1 MKPSKNAPSNRATP
15 DPRNQRQA
23 PRNQPT
29 YGWKQYAPA
38 SGFPVTPKQR
48 LPLLRPKKKRI
59 FCGVCR
65 GLSLHLNV
73 PVVWI
78 RLAFVAA
85 TFLFGAGIVA
95 YIFLWAFVPAGDPL
109 TAEQDRREAEQR
121 VASAPLSYGNI
132 DNSQRLR
139 YGNNDYSLSDNTRNS
154 ANNADSLNAQ
164 QQATRPSSSPS
175 TAIGSGRTN
184 GAKTDENNN
193 GPESIAQALKNASKP
208 SIIALIGIALIA
220 LAVILEVSPLQS
232 DLTFGI
238 FMALCG
244 IGVAWI
250 RFNAED
256 GQIRYLLIGVALMA
270 IGYFICAD
278 SDTFSHH
285 LPISAAIAGVA
296 LLIGVALAIIPLANR
311 FIHELSHEHALKE
324 REEERADMTAHL
336 HDGVLQ
342 TLALIQLHS
351 DEPKTVFTLAR
362 KQERELRRWLYQE
375 RIPSDRSVSS
385 GLKDITAHIEDEFG
399 EAIDVVTVGDTQ
411 PSAQTDALLN
421 ASEQAM
427 LNAAQHGAEPISVYC
442 EVGAAQAEVFVRD
455 HGNGF
460 DQDAIPP
467 DRLGI
472 RQSIIGRIERRGGS
486 VNIVSRPNWGT
497 EIHMTMPIPK
507 ENASADGIPTEDRQ
521 PETGKQ
527 RNTKYEK

>member
-1 MKPSKNAPSNRATP
+1 MKPSKNAPSNGSTP
-15 DPRNQRQA
+15 DPGNQRQA

-29 YGWKQYAPA
+29 YGWQQYVPA

-95 YIFLWAFVPAGDPL
+95 YIFLWAFVPAGDPV
-109 TAEQDRREAEQR
+109 TAQRKQREAQWKAEH
-121 VASAPLSYGNI
+121 APLSYGNV
-132 DNSQRLR
+132 DNIQNGQ
-139 YGNNDYSLSDNTRNS
+139 YGNDGNPLSGDTTDTANITSFSNAHRGTAQPSSPPSGAS
-154 ANNADSLNAQ
+154 ANAN
-164 QQATRPSSSPS
+164 
-175 TAIGSGRTN
+175 TN
-184 GAKTDENNN
+184 EAESDETGN
-193 GPESIAQALKNASKP
+193 GPENLAQALKNASKP
-208 SIIALIGIALIA
+208 SIIALIGIALIV
-220 LAVILEVSPLQS
+220 LAMILEISPMPG

-244 IGVAWI
+244 LGVSWI

-278 SDTFSHH
+278 SYTFSHH
-285 LPISAAIAGVA
+285 LPLSAAIAGVA

-385 GLKDITAHIEDEFG
+385 GLKEIAARIEDQFG

-442 EVGAAQAEVFVRD
+442 EVGGAQAEVFVRD
-455 HGNGF
+455 HGDGF

-497 EIHMTMPIPK
+497 EVHMTMPIPK
-507 ENASADGIPTEDRQ
+507 ENGSADGTTAEEKQ
-521 PETGKQ
+521 TGTGKQ
-527 RNTKYEK
+527 

>member
-1 MKPSKNAPSNRATP
+1 M
-15 DPRNQRQA
+15 
-23 PRNQPT
+23 
-29 YGWKQYAPA
+29 
-38 SGFPVTPKQR
+38 TPKRR

-65 GLSLHLNV
+65 GLSLHLGV

-95 YIFLWAFVPAGDPL
+95 YIFLWAFVPVGDPL
-109 TAEQDRREAEQR
+109 TAERDQREARWKAEH
-121 VASAPLSYGNI
+121 APLSYGNA
-132 DNSQRLR
+132 
-139 YGNNDYSLSDNTRNS
+139 DNTVTGQNRASDDSEARDAAS
-154 ANNADSLNAQ
+154 ANS
-164 QQATRPSSSPS
+164 TRQSQSSSTTN
-175 TAIGSGRTN
+175 TAN
-184 GAKTDENNN
+184 AENNETSN
-193 GPESIAQALKNASKP
+193 GPENLAQAFKSASKP
-208 SIIALIGIALIA
+208 SIIALVGIALIA
-220 LAVILEVSPLQS
+220 LALVLEVSPLPG

-244 IGVAWI
+244 IGISWI

-256 GQIRYLLIGVALMA
+256 GQIRYLLIGVVLMA

-278 SDTFSHH
+278 SYTFSHH
-285 LPISAAIAGVA
+285 LPLSAAIAGVA

-385 GLKDITAHIEDEFG
+385 GLKDIAAHIEDEFG
-399 EAIDVVTVGDTQ
+399 EPIDVVTVGDTQ

-442 EVGAAQAEVFVRD
+442 EVGGTQAEVFVRD
-455 HGNGF
+455 HGDGF

-472 RQSIIGRIERRGGS
+472 RQSIIGRIERRGGN

-497 EIHMTMPIPK
+497 EVHMTMPIPK
-507 ENASADGIPTEDRQ
+507 ENGNADGTMAEETQ
-521 PETGKQ
+521 TETGQ
-527 RNTKYEK
+527 

>member
-1 MKPSKNAPSNRATP
+1 MKPSNPTQSPGSSAPH
-15 DPRNQRQA
+15 RQ
-23 PRNQPT
+23 PNSWHR
-29 YGWKQYAPA
+29 YAPVG
-38 SGFPVTPKQR
+38 GFPVTPKQR

-65 GLSLHLNV
+65 GLSLHLGV

-78 RLAFVAA
+78 RLAFIAA

-109 TAEQDRREAEQR
+109 TAEREQREAAWKNEH
-121 VASAPLSYGNI
+121 APLSYGNVDHTANGQNEAFDGFSTPNATDTADI
-132 DNSQRLR
+132 LQQTAQRFSSSSQ
-139 YGNNDYSLSDNTRNS
+139 SPS
-154 ANNADSLNAQ
+154 AVSNADSVE
-164 QQATRPSSSPS
+164 SDE
-175 TAIGSGRTN
+175 SG
-184 GAKTDENNN
+184 N
-193 GPESIAQALKNASKP
+193 GPENLAQAFKNASKP
-208 SIIALIGIALIA
+208 SIIALVGIVLIA
-220 LAVILEVSPLQS
+220 LAVILENSPLPS

-270 IGYFICAD
+270 LGYFVCAD
-278 SDTFSHH
+278 SETFSHH
-285 LPISAAIAGVA
+285 LPFSAAIAGVA
-296 LLIGVALAIIPLANR
+296 LLVGVALAIIPLANR

-385 GLKDITAHIEDEFG
+385 GLKEIAAHIEDEFG
-399 EAIDVVTVGDTQ
+399 EPIDVVSVGDTR

-427 LNAAQHGAEPISVYC
+427 LNAVQHGGEPISVYC
-442 EVGAAQAEVFVRD
+442 EVGAEQAEVFVRD
-455 HGNGF
+455 HGDGF

-472 RQSIIGRIERRGGS
+472 RQSIIGRIERRGGN
-486 VNIVSRPNWGT
+486 VKIVSRPNWGT
-497 EIHMTMPIPK
+497 EVHMTMPIPK
-507 ENASADGIPTEDRQ
+507 ENGSADDTMAEAAQ
-521 PETGKQ
+521 TKTVKQ
-527 RNTKYEK
+527 

>member
-1 MKPSKNAPSNRATP
+1 MKPSNHAPDNHGPYQS
-15 DPRNQRQA
+15 PRNQQA
-23 PRNQPT
+23 YTWQ
-29 YGWKQYAPA
+29 QYAPA

-65 GLSLHLNV
+65 GLSLHLGI
-73 PVVWI
+73 PVVWV
-78 RLAFVAA
+78 RLAFVATA
-85 TFLFGAGIVA
+85 FLFGSGIVA
-95 YIFLWAFVPAGDPL
+95 YIFLWAFVPAGDPV
-109 TAEQDRREAEQR
+109 TAEQKQREAEWQT
-121 VASAPLSYGNI
+121 AHAPLSYGNVNNI
-132 DNSQRLR
+132 QDFQ
-139 YGNNDYSLSDNTRNS
+139 YGNGGNHPSV
-154 ANNADSLNAQ
+154 NAAYPNAAVNAQ
-164 QQATRPSSSPS
+164 QSTAQRPSSPS
-175 TAIGSGRTN
+175 SAPEN
-184 GAKTDENNN
+184 GNGNGHEANSDETES
-193 GPESIAQALKNASKP
+193 GPENLAQAFKNASKP
-208 SIIALIGIALIA
+208 SIIALIGIVLIA
-220 LAVILEVSPLQS
+220 LAVILDNSPLPG
-232 DLTFGI
+232 DLTFGTFI
-238 FMALCG
+238 ALCG

-250 RFNAED
+250 RFNAKD

-270 IGYFICAD
+270 IGYFICAG
-278 SDTFSHH
+278 SYTFSIH
-285 LPISAAIAGVA
+285 LPLSAAVAGVA
-296 LLIGVALAIIPLANR
+296 LLFGVTLAIVPLANR

-385 GLKDITAHIEDEFG
+385 GLKDIAAHIEDEFG
-399 EAIDVVTVGDTQ
+399 EPIDVVTVGDTQ

-472 RQSIIGRIERRGGS
+472 RQSIIGRIERRCGNVS
-486 VNIVSRPNWGT
+486 IVSRPNWGT
-497 EIHMTMPIPK
+497 EVHMTMPIPK
-507 ENASADGIPTEDRQ
+507 ESNSSEIAVAGSRQ
-521 PETGKQ
+521 PDAEHH
-527 RNTKYEK
+527 E

>member
-1 MKPSKNAPSNRATP
+1 MTP
-15 DPRNQRQA
+15 Q
-23 PRNQPT
+23 
-29 YGWKQYAPA
+29 
-38 SGFPVTPKQR
+38 QR

-65 GLSLHLNV
+65 GLSLHLGV
-73 PVVWI
+73 PVAWI

-95 YIFLWAFVPAGDPL
+95 YSFLWAFVPAGDPV
-109 TAEQDRREAEQR
+109 TAEQERREAKQN
-121 VASAPLSYGNI
+121 AANAPLSYGNVGNI
-132 DNSQRLR
+132 QTSQ
-139 YGNNDYSLSDNTRNS
+139 YQNGNNPLFGNISDT
-154 ANNADSLNAQ
+154 ADSFNAQ
-164 QQATRPSSSPS
+164 QQTTHPSSSPS
-175 TAIGSGRTN
+175 AATSSRSANGTKNDETGSGP
-184 GAKTDENNN
+184 ENL
-193 GPESIAQALKNASKP
+193 AQAFKSASKP
-208 SIIALIGIALIA
+208 SIIALAGIVLIA
-220 LAVILEVSPLQS
+220 LAVVLGTSPLPG

-278 SDTFSHH
+278 SDTFRYH
-285 LPISAAIAGVA
+285 LPFSAAIAGVA
-296 LLIGVALAIIPLANR
+296 LLAGVALAIIPLANR

-385 GLKDITAHIEDEFG
+385 GLKEIAAHIEDEFG
-399 EAIDVVTVGDTQ
+399 EPIDVVTVGDTQ

-455 HGNGF
+455 HGDGF

-486 VNIVSRPNWGT
+486 VTIVSRPNWGT
-497 EIHMTMPIPK
+497 EVHMTMPIPK
-507 ENASADGIPTEDRQ
+507 ENGNADSATAEGTQ
-521 PETGKQ
+521 TETGK
-527 RNTKYEK
+527 

>member
-1 MKPSKNAPSNRATP
+1 MHNGGMKSSNHRP
-15 DPRNQRQA
+15 DDRPH
-23 PRNQPT
+23 QPAYT
-29 YGWKQYAPA
+29 WNQYAPA
-38 SGFPVTPKQR
+38 SGFPVTPRLR
-48 LPLLRPKKKRI
+48 LPLLRPKKKRV

-65 GLSLHLNV
+65 GLSLHLGM

-78 RLAFVAA
+78 RLAFVAM
-85 TFLFGAGIVA
+85 TFLFGAGIAA

-109 TAEQDRREAEQR
+109 TAVQQQRENDWQA
-121 VASAPLSYGNI
+121 AHAPLSYGN
-132 DNSQRLR
+132 
-139 YGNNDYSLSDNTRNS
+139 
-154 ANNADSLNAQ
+154 ANNMAPGQAGDSETANADGQRTAQ
-164 QQATRPSSSPS
+164 RFSSPS
-175 TAIGSGRTN
+175 NAANVDTSEG
-184 GAKTDENNN
+184 DEAGN
-193 GPESIAQALKNASKP
+193 GPENLAQAFKNASKP
-208 SIIALIGIALIA
+208 SIIALTGIALIA
-220 LAVILEVSPLQS
+220 LAVILENSPLPS

-270 IGYFICAD
+270 LGYFICAD
-278 SDTFSHH
+278 SETFSHH
-285 LPISAAIAGVA
+285 LPFSAAIAGVA
-296 LLIGVALAIIPLANR
+296 LLAGVALAIIPLANR

-385 GLKDITAHIEDEFG
+385 GLKEIAAHIEDEFG
-399 EAIDVVTVGDTQ
+399 EPIDVVSVGDTR

-427 LNAAQHGAEPISVYC
+427 LNAVQHGAEPISVYC

-455 HGNGF
+455 HGDGF
-460 DQDAIPP
+460 DQNAIPP

-472 RQSIIGRIERRGGS
+472 RQSIIGRIERRGGN
-486 VNIVSRPNWGT
+486 VKIVSRPSWGT
-497 EIHMTMPIPK
+497 EVHMTMPIPK
-507 ENASADGIPTEDRQ
+507 ENGSADGTTTK
-521 PETGKQ
+521 ETNEETDT
-527 RNTKYEK
+527 R

>member
-1 MKPSKNAPSNRATP
+1 MKSSKNAPDNRQS
-15 DPRNQRQA
+15 PRA

-29 YGWKQYAPA
+29 YAWRQYALA

-48 LPLLRPKKKRI
+48 LPLLRPKKKRV

-65 GLSLHLNV
+65 GLSLHLGI
-73 PVVWI
+73 PVGWI

-85 TFLFGAGIVA
+85 SFLFGAGIVA
-95 YIFLWAFVPAGDPL
+95 YIFLWAFVPAGDPV

-121 VASAPLSYGNI
+121 AANAPLSYGNT
-132 DNSQRLR
+132 DNIANGQ
-139 YGNNDYSLSDNTRNS
+139 YGNVDNPPYDDTANS
-154 ANNADSLNAQ
+154 IGTADSSNVRQ
-164 QQATRPSSSPS
+164 QKSRPPSSSS
-175 TAIGSGRTN
+175 AANGTAGTNATDNGETGSGP
-184 GAKTDENNN
+184 ENL
-193 GPESIAQALKNASKP
+193 AQAFKSASKP
-208 SIIALIGIALIA
+208 SIIALVGITLIA
-220 LAVILEVSPLQS
+220 LAVVLETSPLPG

-238 FMALCG
+238 FMAICG
-244 IGVAWI
+244 LGVSWI
-250 RFNAED
+250 RFNAPD
-256 GQIRYLLIGVALMA
+256 GQIRYLLIGVVLMA
-270 IGYFICAD
+270 VGYFICAD
-278 SDTFSHH
+278 SHTFSDH
-285 LPISAAIAGVA
+285 LPFSAAIAGLA
-296 LLIGVALAIIPLANR
+296 LLAGVALAIIPLANR

-351 DEPKTVFTLAR
+351 NEPKTVFTLAR

-385 GLKDITAHIEDEFG
+385 GLKDIAARIEDQFG

-442 EVGAAQAEVFVRD
+442 EVGDAQAEVFVRD
-455 HGNGF
+455 HGDGF

-497 EIHMTMPIPK
+497 EVHMTMPIPK
-507 ENASADGIPTEDRQ
+507 ENGSTEDTMG
-521 PETGKQ
+521 ETQTETIK
-527 RNTKYEK
+527 

>member
-1 MKPSKNAPSNRATP
+1 MHNGGMKPSNHEPDNRPRQQTYAWNRYAPS
-15 DPRNQRQA
+15 
-23 PRNQPT
+23 
-29 YGWKQYAPA
+29 G
-38 SGFPVTPKQR
+38 GFPVTPKRR

-65 GLSLHLNV
+65 GLSLHLGV
-73 PVVWI
+73 PVAWI
-78 RLAFVAA
+78 RLVFIAA
-85 TFLFGAGIVA
+85 TFLFGAGIAA

-109 TAEQDRREAEQR
+109 TAEQQQREAAWKNEH
-121 VASAPLSYGNI
+121 APLSYGNI
-132 DNSQRLR
+132 DHTTNGQHESFDDFNTSNTTGPADISRQTAQRF
-139 YGNNDYSLSDNTRNS
+139 
-154 ANNADSLNAQ
+154 
-164 QQATRPSSSPS
+164 SSPS
-175 TAIGSGRTN
+175 AASVTTNDNAGTESEPGDESG
-184 GAKTDENNN
+184 N
-193 GPESIAQALKNASKP
+193 GPENLAQAFKNASKP
-208 SIIALIGIALIA
+208 SIIALAGIVLIA
-220 LAVILEVSPLQS
+220 LAVILELSPLPS

-270 IGYFICAD
+270 LGYFVCAD
-278 SDTFSHH
+278 SETFSHH
-285 LPISAAIAGVA
+285 LPFSAAIAGVA
-296 LLIGVALAIIPLANR
+296 LLAGVALAIIPLANR

-385 GLKDITAHIEDEFG
+385 GLKEIAAHIEDEFG
-399 EAIDVVTVGDTQ
+399 EPIDVVSVGDTR

-427 LNAAQHGAEPISVYC
+427 LNAVQHGSEPISVYC
-442 EVGAAQAEVFVRD
+442 EVGGAQAEVFVRD
-455 HGNGF
+455 HGDGF

-486 VNIVSRPNWGT
+486 VKIVSRPHWGT
-497 EIHMTMPIPK
+497 EVHMTMPIPK
-507 ENASADGIPTEDRQ
+507 ENGSADGTMAEETNTEAYR
-521 PETGKQ
+521 
-527 RNTKYEK
+527 

>member
-1 MKPSKNAPSNRATP
+1 M
-15 DPRNQRQA
+15 
-23 PRNQPT
+23 
-29 YGWKQYAPA
+29 
-38 SGFPVTPKQR
+38 
-48 LPLLRPKKKRI
+48 
-59 FCGVCR
+59 
-65 GLSLHLNV
+65 HLGI
-73 PVVWI
+73 PVVWV

-95 YIFLWAFVPAGDPL
+95 YIFLWAFVPAGDPV
-109 TAEQDRREAEQR
+109 TAEQQQREAQWKT
-121 VASAPLSYGNI
+121 AHAPLSYGNV
-132 DNSQRLR
+132 DNSIAGQSETF
-139 YGNNDYSLSDNTRNS
+139 GNVGTTNVGDTAHIPQETAQHFSAPSAAASADNTDTTEN
-154 ANNADSLNAQ
+154 
-164 QQATRPSSSPS
+164 
-175 TAIGSGRTN
+175 
-184 GAKTDENNN
+184 DETSN
-193 GPESIAQALKNASKP
+193 GPENLAQAFKSASKP
-208 SIIALIGIALIA
+208 SIIALVGIVLIA
-220 LAVILEVSPLQS
+220 LAVVLTASPLPG

-244 IGVAWI
+244 VGVAWI

-256 GQIRYLLIGVALMA
+256 GQVRYLLIGVALMA
-270 IGYFICAD
+270 VGYFICAD
-278 SDTFSHH
+278 SYTFSTH
-285 LPISAAIAGVA
+285 LPFSAAIAGLA
-296 LLIGVALAIIPLANR
+296 LLAGVAMAIIPLANR
-311 FIHELSHEHALKE
+311 FINELSHEHALKE

-385 GLKDITAHIEDEFG
+385 GLKDIAAHIEDEFG
-399 EAIDVVTVGDTQ
+399 EPIDVVTVGDTQ

-442 EVGAAQAEVFVRD
+442 EVGVAQAEVFVRD
-455 HGNGF
+455 HGDGF

-486 VNIVSRPNWGT
+486 VSIVSRPSWGT
-497 EIHMTMPIPK
+497 EVHMTMPIPK
-507 ENASADGIPTEDRQ
+507 ENSNANGTMTE
-521 PETGKQ
+521 ETQTEAGK
-527 RNTKYEK
+527 R

>member
-1 MKPSKNAPSNRATP
+1 MKPSKNAPENRRGP
-15 DPRNQRQA
+15 YQSPH
-23 PRNQPT
+23 NQPT
-29 YGWKQYAPA
+29 YAWRQYTPA

-48 LPLLRPKKKRI
+48 LPLLRPKKKRV

-65 GLSLHLNV
+65 GLSLHLGV

-95 YIFLWAFVPAGDPL
+95 YIFLWAFVPAGDPV
-109 TAEQDRREAEQR
+109 TAEQERREAER
-121 VASAPLSYGNI
+121 RAANAPLSYGNA
-132 DNSQRLR
+132 DNIANAQ
-139 YGNNDYSLSDNTRNS
+139 YGNVSNPLSGNITNATNFSGTR
-154 ANNADSLNAQ
+154 Q
-164 QQATRPSSSPS
+164 QTAHPSSSS
-175 TAIGSGRTN
+175 SATTGNAGANGSEN
-184 GAKTDENNN
+184 GETGNAPENL
-193 GPESIAQALKNASKP
+193 AQAFKSASKP

-220 LAVILEVSPLQS
+220 LAVVLETSPLPG

-256 GQIRYLLIGVALMA
+256 GQVRYLLIGVALMA

-278 SDTFSHH
+278 SYTFSHH
-285 LPISAAIAGVA
+285 LPFSAAIAGVA
-296 LLIGVALAIIPLANR
+296 LLAGVALAIIPLANR

-385 GLKDITAHIEDEFG
+385 GLKEIAARIEDQFG
-399 EAIDVVTVGDTQ
+399 EPIDVVTVGDTQ

-472 RQSIIGRIERRGGS
+472 RQSIIGRIERRGGN
-486 VNIVSRPNWGT
+486 VNIISRPKWGT
-497 EIHMTMPIPK
+497 EVHMTMPIPK
-507 ENASADGIPTEDRQ
+507 ENGSADGTTAEGAQ
-521 PETGKQ
+521 AETGK
-527 RNTKYEK
+527 R